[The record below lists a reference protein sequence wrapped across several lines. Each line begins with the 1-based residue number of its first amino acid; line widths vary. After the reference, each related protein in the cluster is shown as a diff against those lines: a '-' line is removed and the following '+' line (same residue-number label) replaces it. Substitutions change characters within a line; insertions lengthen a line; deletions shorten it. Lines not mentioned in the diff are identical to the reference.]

1 MSEEASLR
9 PEAASPRTPRSE
21 SSTGVLAALVAY
33 FLWGIV
39 PLYWP
44 LVKPAGAVEL
54 LAHRIV
60 WSLVV
65 AVALGAVLKVAWLP
79 VFRQRRTLALL
90 GLASVLI
97 AVNWG
102 TYIWAVN
109 NDHVV
114 EAALGYYI
122 NPLLSIIA
130 GVLLLR
136 ERLRRIQ
143 WIAVGIAVVAVAV
156 LTLQYGHPPFIALT
170 LATSFAC
177 YGICKKHV
185 RVPAV
190 ASLIIESLLMSL
202 PALGYLVW
210 QWTTGAGTFARL
222 GLGHD
227 LLLASSGIVT
237 VVPLILF
244 AVAAPRIPLSTMGLL
259 QYVAPTMQFLLGV
272 WWFGEAMPLAR
283 WFGFGLVW
291 IALVLIT
298 IDGLRRLRPRPQPAA
313 TP

>member
-1 MSEEASLR
+1 MGAGGER
-9 PEAASPRTPRSE
+9 RSE
-21 SSTGVLAALVAY
+21 STTGVLAALVAY

-44 LVKPAGAVEL
+44 LVKPAGAIEL
-54 LAHRIV
+54 LANRIV

-65 AVALGAVLKVAWLP
+65 AVLLALVLRVAWWTVLRH
-79 VFRQRRTLALL
+79 RQTMLL
-90 GLASVLI
+90 LSAASVLI

-109 NDHVV
+109 NGHVV

-130 GVLLLR
+130 GVLLLH

-143 WIAVGIAVVAVAV
+143 WIAVALAVVAVAI
-156 LTLQYGHPPFIALT
+156 LTIEYGHPPFVALT
-170 LATSFAC
+170 LATSFAL

-190 ASLIIESLLMSL
+190 TSLIIESLIMTL
-202 PALGYLVW
+202 PALAYLVW
-210 QWTTGAGTFARL
+210 LHARGDGTFGRF
-222 GLGHD
+222 GIGHD
-227 LLLASSGIVT
+227 LLLVSTGVVT

-259 QYVAPTMQFLLGV
+259 QYVAPTMQFLLG
-272 WWFGEAMPLAR
+272 WLWFHEAMPLGR
-283 WFGFGLVW
+283 WFGFGLIWV
-291 IALVLIT
+291 ALVVIT
-298 IDGLRRLRPRPQPAA
+298 VDGLRRLRPRPPAP
-313 TP
+313 TLPPS